1 MRDAQTY
8 SDPVL
13 RPRPVRRFVTRASRL
28 IVGLVIALIVG
39 LAIGLAQP
47 AHAARDVVQNAS
59 NYGRAVTAL
68 DDDVA
73 LWRPTYTAGLRR
85 KGPIDVIAYGKQ
97 AKRASF
103 AGSTYGKRVP
113 SFTIA
118 QKNAADRWAA
128 RPVDRDSQ
136 GLVGTVSIRM
146 GAPGSKRLVRARV
159 YADCRD
165 QRPETAGSGRCEQ
178 RDVARFGGSLVVLA
192 RTNDAGRPLVSDVRI
207 DSQGLSFDQLLR
219 IARGLVPVTP

>member
-1 MRDAQTY
+1 
-8 SDPVL
+8 
-13 RPRPVRRFVTRASRL
+13 
-28 IVGLVIALIVG
+28 
-39 LAIGLAQP
+39 
-47 AHAARDVVQNAS
+47 
-59 NYGRAVTAL
+59 
-68 DDDVA
+68 
-73 LWRPTYTAGLRR
+73 
-85 KGPIDVIAYGKQ
+85 
-97 AKRASF
+97 
-103 AGSTYGKRVP
+103 VP

-165 QRPETAGSGRCEQ
+165 QGPESAGSGRCEQ

-192 RTNDAGRPLVSDVRI
+192 RTNDAGRPLASDVRI
-207 DSQGLSFDQLLR
+207 DSQGLSYNQLLG